1 MLLPV
6 SQVGE
11 VPKDIAQP
19 SIYPPTKKKKA
30 MSRALGTGS
39 QSRYPQQHL
48 YPGTEPWANHKVDKL
63 YEKTINIKF
72 WHKVAGDGR
81 GWDKEE

>member
-1 MLLPV
+1 
-6 SQVGE
+6 
-11 VPKDIAQP
+11 
-19 SIYPPTKKKKA
+19 

-39 QSRYPQQHL
+39 QSRHLQQHL

-72 WHKVAGDGR
+72 WRKVAGAGGR
-81 GWDKEE
+81 GWEKEE